1 MEDILKK
8 KFPAF
13 QVFSL
18 SIKALKD
25 HLETTLQN
33 QGIDVKSDEIKWVLT
48 VPAIW
53 SDSAKQFMREA
64 AIAVRSQPSLTL
76 QIKIECIYEIVY
88 VRPIV
93 NGNFIENECNL
104 ISKNDF
110 FFNLK
115 KKVFFLRLDCRTR
128 CCGSLW
134 NRKPP
139 PCSANICLWR
149 NLWGPQ
155 RDSMSLNPALNTW

>member
-1 MEDILKK
+1 MVMEDILKK

-64 AIAVRSQPSLTL
+64 AIAVRS
-76 QIKIECIYEIVY
+76 
-88 VRPIV
+88 
-93 NGNFIENECNL
+93 
-104 ISKNDF
+104 
-110 FFNLK
+110 
-115 KKVFFLRLDCRTR
+115 
-128 CCGSLW
+128 
-134 NRKPP
+134 
-139 PCSANICLWR
+139 
-149 NLWGPQ
+149 
-155 RDSMSLNPALNTW
+155 